1 LCLAVV
7 AALPS
12 AGMAAG
18 LNYEVGLGYLHS
30 DNINFSETDP
40 FSEDVALA
48 TLRFAAFRDASALRM
63 RARGSLQYLDYT
75 GGSYPDEVRG
85 DLAGQIDWILLPGRL
100 EWVFEDYL
108 SNQPIDVLTGLVP
121 SNVQQVNLFV
131 TGPSYY
137 HRFGDAARAQVD
149 LRYTDS
155 QAQETNDFDGSRVM
169 LAARFTREVNPTNTV
184 SAHLEASTVRFSN
197 ESTTPDYRR
206 YDGFVRY
213 QRKLPVTDLQLDL
226 GYTQLDPGESQDSTS
241 APLVRAEMLWH
252 ASPRIS
258 LNGRLEYQFA
268 DAAQDLIRSGTRFA
282 AEPYAQSLD
291 YVDPFDAIADLSSTQ
306 PVVGSDVYRERRVEF
321 DYRYSGDRLDVTL
334 NPYTQSFHYTTELNP
349 DAADLDQHTNGQ
361 GLSLDYRLRPQMSL
375 SFTATHDDREFRNTG
390 RSDDDLTAI
399 LALRWQ
405 TTTHW
410 HWRVEL
416 QHRKRDSSEPGAS
429 FTENSFVAAIV
440 YRG

>member
-1 LCLAVV
+1 MAVL

-12 AGMAAG
+12 TGMAAG
-18 LNYEVGLGYLHS
+18 VNYEVGLGYLHS

-48 TLRFAAFRDASALRM
+48 TLRFAAFRDASAYRM
-63 RARGSLQYLDYT
+63 RARGSLQYLDYL

-85 DLAGQIDWILLPGRL
+85 DFAGQINWILLPGSL

-108 SNQPIDVLTGLVP
+108 SNEPIDILTGLVP

-131 TGPSYY
+131 TGPSFY
-137 HRFGDAARAQVD
+137 HRFGDATKAQVD
-149 LRYTDS
+149 LRYTDT
-155 QAQETNDFDGSRVM
+155 QAQETDDFDGDRVM
-169 LAARFTREVNPTNTV
+169 LAARIIREVNPTNTI
-184 SAHLEASTVRFSN
+184 SGHLEASTVSFNN
-197 ESTTPDYRR
+197 EAATPDYRR

-226 GYTQLDPGESQDSTS
+226 GYTQLDPSEANDSAS

-252 ASPRIS
+252 ATPRIS
-258 LNGRLEYQFA
+258 LNGRFEYQFA

-282 AEPYAQSLD
+282 EEPYAQSLD
-291 YVDPFDAIADLSSTQ
+291 YVDPFDALSELSSTQ

-321 DYRYSGDRLDVTL
+321 DYRYSGERLAVTL
-334 NPYTQSFHYTTELNP
+334 NPYSQSFHYATELNP
-349 DAADLDQHTNGQ
+349 DAADLDQNNRGQ
-361 GLSLDYRLRPQMSL
+361 GFSLDYRLRPEMSL
-375 SFTATHDDREFRNTG
+375 HFTATHEDRDFRNTG
-390 RSDDDLTAI
+390 RSDDDLTAL
-399 LALRWQ
+399 LALRGQ
-405 TTTHW
+405 VTTHW